1 MTSEV
6 LLLAGRSG
14 VGKSQCRIR
23 MPCRTQGSGCAALCD
38 RRRHVGHGLSDTV
51 EHVLAERN
59 LAAMWANYRELGYR
73 RLIFVNSACVL
84 ATEARKLAAAMG
96 DDPRLVPI
104 ILTCTDATAAQRLGH
119 RETGDSL
126 DQHVD
131 ASRRMAAALTG
142 GAETST
148 YRIAT
153 DDRTMAEIAADAI
166 AFTGWPPEPSSSTS
180 PPCSDNP
187 TDPAAVTIAR
197 QIAAKVT
204 GQ

>member
-14 VGKSQCRIR
+14 VGKS
-23 MPCRTQGSGCAALCD
+23 SVAFGCHDALSAAGV
-38 RRRHVGHGLSDTV
+38 RHCVIDGDMLDMAYPTPWEHG
-51 EHVLAERN
+51 LAERN

-104 ILTCTDATAAQRLGH
+104 ILTCTDATAAQRLGR

-131 ASRRMAAALTG
+131 ASRRMAAALTD

-153 DDRTMAEIAADAI
+153 DDRTVAEIAADAI
-166 AFTGWPPEPSSSTS
+166 TFTGWLP
-180 PPCSDNP
+180 
-187 TDPAAVTIAR
+187 
-197 QIAAKVT
+197 
-204 GQ
+204 

>member
-1 MTSEV
+1 M
-6 LLLAGRSG
+6 
-14 VGKSQCRIR
+14 
-23 MPCRTQGSGCAALCD
+23 
-38 RRRHVGHGLSDTV
+38 

-84 ATEARKLAAAMG
+84 ATEARKLAAAMS

>member
-1 MTSEV
+1 
-6 LLLAGRSG
+6 
-14 VGKSQCRIR
+14 
-23 MPCRTQGSGCAALCD
+23 
-38 RRRHVGHGLSDTV
+38 
-51 EHVLAERN
+51 
-59 LAAMWANYRELGYR
+59 
-73 RLIFVNSACVL
+73 
-84 ATEARKLAAAMG
+84 
-96 DDPRLVPI
+96 VPI

-119 RETGDSL
+119 RATGDSL